1 MFVQTVRIPVLEFF
15 IAPIPGGGLGFLHP
29 WKSEIATFRHRTLE
43 RGPET
48 VQHPAGL
55 VLSED
60 ISSTSL
66 SKPIL
71 RTRSAKCAAIVEIR
85 RKSPRKSYSIHKKK
99 PSLIV
104 DALNNTAPGGSS
116 VNARIAG
123 LDLLNAFSGSFAERG
138 SRRLDII
145 DIYVIIL
152 CYRLRCDLPR
162 SRDSIFR
169 VSYFVYRRLSSPFV
183 EYVFW
188 DCSRGFE

>member
-1 MFVQTVRIPVLEFF
+1 MFKLFGSLSSSSSLLPSPVEDSGFS
-15 IAPIPGGGLGFLHP
+15 IPGNRKLPHFGTEHLNAALKRSSILP
-29 WKSEIATFRHRTLE
+29 DLYYPK
-43 RGPET
+43 
-48 VQHPAGL
+48 
-55 VLSED
+55 
-60 ISSTSL
+60 ISAL

-169 VSYFVYRRLSSPFV
+169 VSYFVYRRLSSFV